1 MHGRRS
7 DPLLLMRRTKKIT
20 LSAMLTALS
29 AVLLWV
35 GSLLQYLDLTV
46 AVFASFSVIFAH
58 IEMRPPFSFGVY
70 FGTALLS
77 LLLFPSAAAL
87 YYAVFCGLYSILKA
101 YFERLPRTLGWV
113 VKIGAFNLLFGAM
126 LLLARFVFLLPEWEG
141 GTLFVVALFVLG
153 NVAFVCYDVAL
164 TLSIRIYSLKIR
176 PRIKKYLK

>member
-1 MHGRRS
+1 
-7 DPLLLMRRTKKIT
+7 MRRTKKIT

-126 LLLARFVFLLPEWEG
+126 LLLARFVFLLPEWGG

-153 NVAFVCYDVAL
+153 NVAFVCYDIAL

>member
-1 MHGRRS
+1 
-7 DPLLLMRRTKKIT
+7 MRRTKKIT

-29 AVLLWV
+29 TVLLWI

-46 AVFASFSVIFAH
+46 AVFAAFLVIFAH
-58 IEMRPPFSFGVY
+58 IEMRPPWSFMIWG
-70 FGTALLS
+70 GTSLLS

-87 YYAVFCGLYSILKA
+87 YYAVFCGIYAILKA
-101 YFERLPRTLGWV
+101 YFERLLRPAEWI
-113 VKIGAFNLLFGAM
+113 VKIGSFNLLFAAI

-141 GTLFVVALFVLG
+141 GLWLTVALFALG

-164 TLSIRIYSLKIR
+164 TLCIRIYSQRIR

>member
-1 MHGRRS
+1 M
-7 DPLLLMRRTKKIT
+7 
-20 LSAMLTALS
+20 
-29 AVLLWV
+29 
-35 GSLLQYLDLTV
+35 
-46 AVFASFSVIFAH
+46 
-58 IEMRPPFSFGVY
+58 
-70 FGTALLS
+70 
-77 LLLFPSAAAL
+77 

-141 GTLFVVALFVLG
+141 GTLFVVALFALG